1 MTSKRQMKLGAFLY
15 PTGHHV
21 AAWRHPQANARA
33 GIDIEHYKLLAQTAE
48 RGLFD
53 LLFLAD
59 GVGMRGDDIDVLSR
73 TAIRYTAQ
81 FEPLTLLSAL
91 SGVTKHVGLVATAS
105 TTYNEPYHVAR
116 KFASLDFLSGGRA
129 GWNTVT
135 SADDHEALNFGF
147 DQQIAHPNRY
157 KRAEEFLDVVRGL
170 WDSWED
176 DAFVR
181 DKESGLYFE
190 PEKLHILDHRGP
202 HFQVRGPLNIPRP
215 PQGYPV
221 LVQAGSSDAGK
232 TLAARTAEVVFTA
245 QQTVED
251 ARAFYADLKGR
262 LAAFGR
268 QPNALLI
275 MPGVFPV
282 VAETRSEAE
291 DKFAALQDLIH
302 PEVSISA
309 LSRLFGHDLSQFP
322 ADGPLPEGLAETE
335 GHRSRQQVFIDKAK
349 RENLSILQLANSVAG
364 ARGHWQ
370 LVGSPAD
377 IADALEE
384 RFLGGG
390 ADGFNVM
397 PPYFPGGL
405 TDFVDLVIPELQRR
419 GLFRQRYEGQTLREN
434 LGLARPAH
442 PASQPSTSHRRTA

>member
-1 MTSKRQMKLGAFLY
+1 
-15 PTGHHV
+15 
-21 AAWRHPQANARA
+21 
-33 GIDIEHYKLLAQTAE
+33 
-48 RGLFD
+48 
-53 LLFLAD
+53 
-59 GVGMRGDDIDVLSR
+59 
-73 TAIRYTAQ
+73 
-81 FEPLTLLSAL
+81 
-91 SGVTKHVGLVATAS
+91 
-105 TTYNEPYHVAR
+105 
-116 KFASLDFLSGGRA
+116 
-129 GWNTVT
+129 
-135 SADDHEALNFGF
+135 
-147 DQQIAHPNRY
+147 
-157 KRAEEFLDVVRGL
+157 
-170 WDSWED
+170 
-176 DAFVR
+176 
-181 DKESGLYFE
+181 
-190 PEKLHILDHRGP
+190 
-202 HFQVRGPLNIPRP
+202 
-215 PQGYPV
+215 
-221 LVQAGSSDAGK
+221 
-232 TLAARTAEVVFTA
+232 
-245 QQTVED
+245 VED
-251 ARAFYADLKGR
+251 ARSFYADLKGR

-309 LSRLFGHDLSQFP
+309 LSRLFGHDLSLFP

-370 LVGSPAD
+370 LVGSPSD

-384 RFLGGG
+384 RFTGGG

-419 GLFRQRYEGQTLREN
+419 GLFRQRYEGQTLRDN

-442 PASQPSTSHRRTA
+442 PASQQSANHRRTA